1 MGGDCGCGSSST
13 TVLQWLMS
21 SDHQTAESEEEEE
34 EGVDGGGW
42 RREGVRDEFSPAGS
56 ESVETGTAVSTLSP
70 PTSCE

>member
-1 MGGDCGCGSSST
+1 
-13 TVLQWLMS
+13 MS